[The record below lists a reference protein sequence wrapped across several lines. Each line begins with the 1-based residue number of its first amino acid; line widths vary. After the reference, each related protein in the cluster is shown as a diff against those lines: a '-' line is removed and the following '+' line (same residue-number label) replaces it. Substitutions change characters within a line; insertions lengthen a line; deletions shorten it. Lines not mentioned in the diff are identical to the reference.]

1 MNNETQTLA
10 NTTRTSGELAASS
23 AAAHTKALVEAK
35 FVMAVQRPRN
45 MLAVRDKILEACAR
59 PGFAASAWYAKPV
72 GGGKVRGPSIRFA
85 ETAIQCMTNISV
97 MPSIVYEDREKLV
110 LDVQV
115 IDLESNTSYGDQ
127 VTMTKTVERKD
138 GRGREII
145 GERTN
150 TNGEKVFI
158 VLATEDEMANKTN
171 SAKSKIIRN
180 SGLRLIPQDIIE
192 EAEWSVRETLEKG
205 GDDPA
210 REKKRMA
217 DAFSFIGIK
226 PVELEK
232 YLGHGLDSIS
242 PGELQDLREV
252 YATLKDG
259 EAKWSDYVEKGVK
272 RAAVPARQEPHDPFK
287 DPPKTTEAET
297 VPVAEEKPPA
307 MEDNV
312 PLLDLLDKIELAD
325 STEALTACASESNAI
340 TPDAHKK
347 LAKSAIV
354 KKAKDLN
361 LTYNKTT
368 AQYQPA

>member
-1 MNNETQTLA
+1 MNNETTTLSA
-10 NTTRTSGELAASS
+10 TVKTSGELAASS

-226 PVELEK
+226 PAELEK

-259 EAKWSDYVEKGVK
+259 EAKWSDYVERGVK
-272 RAAVPARQEPHDPFK
+272 RSGTTTNVKAQPLNQDATVESESAPVVEDTPAVP
-287 DPPKTTEAET
+287 
-297 VPVAEEKPPA
+297 
-307 MEDNV
+307 MEDN
-312 PLLDLLDKIELAD
+312 PALLDLLDRIEVANSCDDLNKCKED
-325 STEALTACASESNAI
+325 CAGIIIES
-340 TPDAHKK
+340 HRS
-347 LAKSAIV
+347 LAKSSVV
-354 KKAKDLN
+354 KKAKDLE
-361 LTYNKTT
+361 LVWNKKLSVYTI
-368 AQYQPA
+368 PA

>member
-259 EAKWSDYVEKGVK
+259 EAKWSDYVDKGVK
-272 RAAVPARQEPHDPFK
+272 RAGSTTSVKAQPLNQDAVVEVESTPATSSAPS
-287 DPPKTTEAET
+287 
-297 VPVAEEKPPA
+297 VPMEE
-307 MEDNV
+307 NHQ
-312 PLLDLLDKIELAD
+312 LLDLLDKIELAD
-325 STEALTACASESNAI
+325 SAEVLTACAGESNAI

-347 LAKSAIV
+347 LAQGAIV

-368 AQYQPA
+368 AKYQLA

>member
-192 EAEWSVRETLEKG
+192 EAEWCVRDTISKG
-205 GDDPA
+205 GGDPA
-210 REKKRMA
+210 QEKKRIA
-217 DAFSFIGIK
+217 DDFSFIGIK
-226 PVELEK
+226 PAELEK
-232 YLGHGLDSIS
+232 YLGHTLDSIA
-242 PGELQDLREV
+242 PAELSDLREV

-259 EAKWSDYVEKGVK
+259 EAKWSDYVDRGVK
-272 RAAVPARQEPHDPFK
+272 RAGS
-287 DPPKTTEAET
+287 TTSVKAQ
-297 VPVAEEKPPA
+297 PLNQDAVAEVESTPVTSSAPSVP
-307 MEDNV
+307 MEEN
-312 PLLDLLDKIELAD
+312 PQLLDLLDRIELANSCEELND
-325 STEALTACASESNAI
+325 CKVACAEI
-340 TPDAHKK
+340 EHEAHRE
-347 LAKSAIV
+347 LAKKSVV
-354 KKAKDLN
+354 KKSKDLA
-361 LTYNKTT
+361 LIWDKSTL
-368 AQYQPA
+368 QYKAA

>member
-1 MNNETQTLA
+1 MNETTTLA
-10 NTTRTSGELAASS
+10 NTVKTSGEMAGAASAS
-23 AAAHTKALVEAK
+23 HAKALVEAK
-35 FVMAVQRPRN
+35 YVMAVQRPRN
-45 MLAVRDKILEACAR
+45 LLSVRDKILEACAR

-138 GRGREII
+138 GKGREII

-158 VLATEDEMANKTN
+158 VMATEDEMANKTN

-192 EAEWSVRETLEKG
+192 EAEWCVRETIAKG
-205 GDDPA
+205 GGDPA
-210 REKKRMA
+210 QERKRMA
-217 DAFSFIGIK
+217 DDFSFIGIK
-226 PVELEK
+226 PAELEK
-232 YLGHGLDSIS
+232 YLGHTLDSIS
-242 PGELQDLREV
+242 PAELADLREV
-252 YATLKDG
+252 FATLKDG

-272 RAAVPARQEPHDPFK
+272 RAG
-287 DPPKTTEAET
+287 TTTSVKAQPLEQVAIVEAESA
-297 VPVAEEKPPA
+297 PVAAVDTTPA
-307 MEDNV
+307 MEDN
-312 PLLDLLDKIELAD
+312 PQLLDLLDSIELSNTCEELNTCKVKCAEIEH
-325 STEALTACASESNAI
+325 EAHRE
-340 TPDAHKK
+340 
-347 LAKSAIV
+347 LAKKSVV
-354 KKAKDLN
+354 KKAKDLQ
-361 LTYNKTT
+361 LVWDKSTH
-368 AQYQPA
+368 QYKAA